1 MRQKQR
7 CFLFWPHKKRCCKKT
22 EREDKLFCQS
32 TWVIVKD
39 NKLRTAQ
46 SVQRIP
52 ALYVYITCNSSC
64 GLWLFRG
71 ASIAISTFN
80 VAMSM
85 DIPMATDALRCT
97 CSSVDFPAA
106 TDTSRCTCSL
116 MDWSPAHNLFDS
128 SSPRS
133 SSVSSSAAVDQQQ
146 RPGHHQPRCV
156 AVAVSSVPRHRRIR

>member
-1 MRQKQR
+1 MLQ
-7 CFLFWPHKKRCCKKT
+7 KT
-22 EREDKLFCQS
+22 EQEDKFFCQS

-52 ALYVYITCNSSC
+52 AMYVYITCNSNR

-71 ASIAISTFN
+71 AYIAISTFN
-80 VAMSM
+80 IAMNV

-97 CSSVDFPAA
+97 CSGVDFPTA
-106 TDTSRCTCSL
+106 TDASRHTCSL
-116 MDWSPAHNLFDS
+116 MDWSPACCLFDS

-133 SSVSSSAAVDQQQ
+133 SSVSSPAAVEKQEH
-146 RPGHHQPRCV
+146 PGHHQPRCV